1 MRDFL
6 QIQHPTFDPKTVQI
20 MADAFDAAW
29 AVIEPTVTAT
39 DENLQEQKLALA
51 KRIVELVSHGD
62 YDVQTLRDTA
72 IASMMGPGRDA
83 GRAPF
88 R

>member
-6 QIQHPTFDPKTVQI
+6 RTNHSAFDPKKVQL
-20 MADAFDAAW
+20 MTDAFDAAW
-29 AVIEPTVTAT
+29 LIIRPKANMT
-39 DENLQEQKLALA
+39 DQSLEELRLALA

-72 IASMMGPGRDA
+72 IASMTSP
-83 GRAPF
+83 APDLI
-88 R
+88 RKA

>member
-6 QIQHPTFDPKTVQI
+6 QIKHPTFDPRTVEI
-20 MADAFDAAW
+20 MADAFDTAW
-29 AVIEPTVTAT
+29 AIIEPKAKSTGQNPEEA
-39 DENLQEQKLALA
+39 KLALA

-72 IASMMGPGRDA
+72 IASMMSSA
-83 GRAPF
+83 L
-88 R
+88 